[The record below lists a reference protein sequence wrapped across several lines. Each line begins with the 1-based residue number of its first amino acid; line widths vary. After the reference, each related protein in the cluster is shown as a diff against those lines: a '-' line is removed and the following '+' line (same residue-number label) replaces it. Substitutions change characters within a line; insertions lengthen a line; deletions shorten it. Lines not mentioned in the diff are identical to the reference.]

1 MTVLTDYINFST
13 NATVTGGIIQVG
25 NTSYT
30 MPTFNYWIN
39 STAPL
44 YNLTINSTNS
54 PTGEIR
60 ATTTVL
66 NDVTINTG
74 GGLDASINNNNLFVG
89 HDFINNGTF
98 TQVQLP

>member
-1 MTVLTDYINFST
+1 MSGGTIVLQRLGDVLTDYINFST
-13 NATVTGGIIQVG
+13 NATVTGGTLQVG
-25 NTSYT
+25 NASSPV
-30 MPTFNYWIN
+30 PTFNYWIN

-74 GGLDASINNNNLFVG
+74 GV
-89 HDFINNGTF
+89 HF
-98 TQVQLP
+98 T